1 VTSRALTAALL
12 ALALALALAASACGG
27 GSVYTR
33 GQKARVVAKPKLR
46 PVRQEALR
54 DFDAGLRALKLGGP
68 EADERAA
75 EKFLAATKKDPT
87 LWEAWHNIGI
97 IDARIGDDAGA
108 VDAFSNALRVNP
120 AHAPALLGRAEA
132 NRRLHRIGAARAD
145 YKEALARDP
154 QDSGTLLRFASMQRE
169 ANDLDGALKSVREAL
184 RINANDAR
192 AYVELGL
199 LYLAG
204 GRQELA
210 EFVLTKATELDAR
223 SPQAWNALA
232 MLSLARG
239 DDQEA
244 FERFDQ
250 ASALDPSFRDARFNK
265 ATVLLNAGDY
275 ARAASELEAV
285 VGLDAR
291 DVEAWVAL
299 GVAYRGQGKH
309 PKAKEAWLKVLE
321 IAPKNADALWNL
333 TVLSQDFLQDEA
345 AARDY
350 LARYMH
356 VAGPDHPRRKD
367 ADSRSKELGAGA
379 SKSPAPAAKPARPN
393 KQKGK

>member
-1 VTSRALTAALL
+1 MSSKLLTLALL
-12 ALALALALAASACGG
+12 LAFAFAAPACGG
-27 GSVYTR
+27 GAVYTR
-33 GQKARVVAKPKLR
+33 GQKAKQVARPKLR

-75 EKFLAATKKDPT
+75 EKFQAATRKDGT
-87 LWEAWHNIGI
+87 LWEAWHDLGV
-97 IDARIGDDAGA
+97 IDARQGDDAGA
-108 VDAFSNALRVNP
+108 VEAFSRALAVNP
-120 AHAPALLGRAEA
+120 SHTPALLGRAEA
-132 NRRLHRIGAARAD
+132 NRRLRRFDAARAD

-169 ANDLDGALKSVREAL
+169 TNDLDGALASVREAL
-184 RINANDAR
+184 RIKGDDAR

-210 EFVLTKATELDAR
+210 EFVLTKATELDGK

-232 MLSLARG
+232 MLSLAKG

-244 FERFDQ
+244 FERFDV
-250 ASALDPSFRDARFNK
+250 ATGLDPNFRDARFNK

-285 VGLDAR
+285 IGLDGR
-291 DVEAWVAL
+291 DVDAWVAL
-299 GVAYRGQGKH
+299 GVAYRGQAKH
-309 PKAKEAWLKVLE
+309 EKAKQAWLSVLK

-333 TVLSQDFLQDEA
+333 AVLSQDFLQDEGS
-345 AARDY
+345 AREY
-350 LARYMH
+350 LARYMQ

-367 ADSRSKELGAGA
+367 ADARAKEMG
-379 SKSPAPAAKPARPN
+379 
-393 KQKGK
+393 GKKK